1 MTTPSAPCFRPDAP
15 AACSR
20 RQFLARAGFA
30 LGGLATATLPLSAGT
45 ALERTRSPRRIL
57 IIGAGLSGLVA
68 GYELRRA
75 GHHVTILEA
84 TQRPGGRVR
93 TLREPFS
100 DGLYAEAGAGRIPNT
115 HHLTLAY
122 IKQFGLRLAPYR
134 PTHAATVYS
143 AGRKRV
149 RVAPGHSPDL
159 AALDAGFT
167 PDEIR
172 LGLNGL
178 YARHL
183 APLSHEIGTVPPE
196 QWPSAAVLS
205 YGNETMAEML
215 TRQGA
220 SPAAIRQF
228 ALGYE
233 EDSVLDFLR
242 DAYSHEAPRLFHVV
256 GGNDRFPHAFAER
269 LSREIRYG
277 APVVRIEQD
286 EREVRAVVERDG
298 RSETFTGDRLICGV
312 PFAALRQVAFTPA
325 LSVGKQQAIAELPY
339 GSVTRVYLQSRR
351 RYWLDEGADGFAQPL
366 DLSMELWN
374 PSHDQPGTRG
384 LQLGYLYEALA
395 RKVAALEEPERIRYF
410 LDLVEPMYPEVR
422 RHFELG
428 ASFAWEAQPY
438 QRGAYAVYGKGDYD
452 RHGPHVRTPEGRLHF
467 CGEHASPWPG
477 WMQGALYSGLR
488 AAREATA

>member
-1 MTTPSAPCFRPDAP
+1 MTIPSAAALPPAAP

-30 LGGLATATLPLSAGT
+30 LGGLAVASIPVAAGN
-45 ALERTRSPRRIL
+45 ALERTWSPRRIL
-57 IIGAGLSGLVA
+57 IVGAGLSGLVA

-75 GHHVTILEA
+75 GHEVTILEA
-84 TQRPGGRVR
+84 TSRPGGRVR

-115 HHLTLAY
+115 HRITLAY

-134 PTHAATVYS
+134 PTRAATIYS
-143 AGRKRV
+143 AGRQRV
-149 RVAPGHSPDL
+149 RVEPGHAPDL
-159 AALDAGFT
+159 AALDAGFS
-167 PDEIR
+167 PEEVR
-172 LGLNGL
+172 LGLDGI

-196 QWPSAAVLS
+196 QWPSAAVRR
-205 YGNETMAEML
+205 YGNETLAERL
-215 TRQGA
+215 TQQGA
-220 SPAAIRQF
+220 SPAAIRQL

-256 GGNDRFPHAFAER
+256 GGNDLFPRAFATR
-269 LSREIRYG
+269 LADVIQYG

-286 EREVRAVVERDG
+286 DREVRAVVEGPG
-298 RSETFTGDRLICGV
+298 RSGTFTADRLICGV
-312 PFAALRQVAFTPA
+312 PFAALRHVAFTPA
-325 LSVGKQQAIAELPY
+325 LSPGKAAAIAELPY
-339 GSVTRVYLQSRR
+339 GSVTRVYLQSHR

-366 DLSMELWN
+366 DLPMELWN
-374 PSHDQPGTRG
+374 PSHDQPGRRG

-395 RKVAALEEPERIRYF
+395 RQVAALDEAERIRFF
-410 LDLVEPMYPEVR
+410 LDLVEPMYPSVR

-428 ASFAWEAQPY
+428 ASFSWTAQPY